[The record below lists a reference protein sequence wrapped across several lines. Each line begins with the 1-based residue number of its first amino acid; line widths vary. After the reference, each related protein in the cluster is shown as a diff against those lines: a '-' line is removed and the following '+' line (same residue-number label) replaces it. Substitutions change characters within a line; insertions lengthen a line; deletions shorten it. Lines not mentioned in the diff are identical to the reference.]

1 MQTQIKRVTDVS
13 TWAASSDLSALS
25 LPREGLI
32 TEIKIQ
38 ANLTMSAALT
48 AVQPDGLFR
57 VIQNLKIEGD
67 GGRAYLGMSG
77 EQMGRLLA
85 LWTLYDFGTPMI
97 NVQSGTSGIVT
108 FVFHPGSNPAD
119 PFDMSAVIPAR
130 ALSEFLVKLTTT
142 ANSVVDDTIT
152 LDSGSF
158 RYEVNHI
165 LGVPITGDLMSP
177 IGSSMTKT
185 HTANKSDFSEE
196 IDVPTGNWLRRIFM
210 LVQDETATRPVRKN
224 DEVTG
229 IKLSIPGTGQTIFE
243 QTWEGLKASSFQGKI
258 AGYPF
263 QVADTITGHM
273 NLPDGLAVIDLRKF
287 RGRGFHPVYGMDL
300 RQTQQGRVKLGLTIE
315 NYAAGDDTIIYWD
328 QLQAVNPSYVGR

>member
-97 NVQSGTSGIVT
+97 NLQSGTNGIVT

-165 LGVPITGDLMSP
+165 LGVPITGDLMTP

-243 QTWEGLKASSFQGKI
+243 QTWEGLKVSSFQGKI

-328 QLQAVNPSYVGR
+328 QLQAINPSYVGR